1 MGSVAPEDDDSDGL
15 SIGVIIGIVAAI
27 LAFIFIILVICI
39 ICITWR
45 RSRYRERKE
54 RIIDSIY
61 ADNRRYY
68 YILLRWWPNGVFTL
82 SDTETKTETD
92 KSGFCRIVWRCS
104 YISKTETYLN
114 LQGFYVCF
122 IGICMGLNPGVGQC
136 E

>member
-1 MGSVAPEDDDSDGL
+1 MMHLISEYLFLEPPVGSVALEDDDNDGL

-61 ADNRRYY
+61 ADDRRYY
-68 YILLRWWPNGVFTL
+68 
-82 SDTETKTETD
+82 
-92 KSGFCRIVWRCS
+92 
-104 YISKTETYLN
+104 
-114 LQGFYVCF
+114 
-122 IGICMGLNPGVGQC
+122 
-136 E
+136 

>member
-1 MGSVAPEDDDSDGL
+1 MMHFIFEYLFLEPPVGSVAPEDDDSDGL

-39 ICITWR
+39 ICITWL

-68 YILLRWWPNGVFTL
+68 
-82 SDTETKTETD
+82 
-92 KSGFCRIVWRCS
+92 CIVGL
-104 YISKTETYLN
+104 T
-114 LQGFYVCF
+114 VC
-122 IGICMGLNPGVGQC
+122 LHS
-136 E
+136 

>member
-1 MGSVAPEDDDSDGL
+1 MMHLISEYLFLEPPVGSVALEDDDNDGL

-68 YILLRWWPNGVFTL
+68 YILIRWWPNDVFTMP
-82 SDTETKTETD
+82 DTATETETD
-92 KSGFCRIVWRCS
+92 KSGFSRILWGCLYCS
-104 YISKTETYLN
+104 NTETYSN
-114 LQGFYVCF
+114 F
-122 IGICMGLNPGVGQC
+122 
-136 E
+136 